1 MNPIFV
7 SPLQIISPWSNANP
21 SLLIILK
28 SALFFVTPLVI
39 FFSSFILIISF
50 SSLLLKTNLT
60 LSSLSL
66 ILISNHFASF
76 ASSPAIGLILFL
88 STIARNESVIV
99 QLLGSR
105 FGEENTPISSIG
117 ISLIEVSS

>member
-39 FFSSFILIISF
+39 FFFKFYINNFIFILV
-50 SSLLLKTNLT
+50 
-60 LSSLSL
+60 
-66 ILISNHFASF
+66 A
-76 ASSPAIGLILFL
+76 
-88 STIARNESVIV
+88 
-99 QLLGSR
+99 
-105 FGEENTPISSIG
+105 
-117 ISLIEVSS
+117 